1 MRHAPVTYVAVDL
14 AAIRHNLQQVR
25 ARLSPGAMLCA
36 VVKANA
42 YGHGTSE
49 VARCCADSGAQWLA
63 VSSVDEGVALREAG
77 IVLPILVFLPPARD
91 ELAALVE
98 HDLTATVTSTAGAM
112 ALMREADRQGKTA
125 RGHLYEDMGL
135 SRMGPSEPVLEILAA
150 TEPWPSLRIEGL
162 YSHFGPPGSGVSVD
176 EVEWMCEG
184 ASLKLYA
191 SALADSWREITGER
205 PIFHVAASS
214 VFLEHPEHHFHMA
227 RIGTL
232 LYGQH
237 PGHIPPAKRDL
248 DLRDTFELRSRI
260 VSVHTV
266 RKGAKIGYGGDFV
279 APREMRLGTVPVG
292 LTHGLGMTPESV
304 AETPRACAK
313 AFLRRLAAK
322 SGRES
327 LLPRVGIGDK
337 SAALVGRI
345 SMDQCCVDLTDLPEV
360 GVESEVVLP
369 VRRTAVPSSV
379 PRVYTDDPAAAP
391 KAPR

>member
-1 MRHAPVTYVAVDL
+1 MSHPPVIYVAVNL
-14 AAIRHNLQQVR
+14 AAIRHNIQQVR
-25 ARLSPGAMLCA
+25 AKLSLGAMLCA

-42 YGHGTSE
+42 YGHGSVE
-49 VARCCADSGAQWLA
+49 VARCCAESGARWVA
-63 VSSVDEGVALREAG
+63 VSNVSEGVSLREAG
-77 IVLPILVFLPPARD
+77 IALPILVFLPPAQD

-98 HDLTATVTSTAGAM
+98 HDLTATVTSTKGAM

-125 RGHLYEDMGL
+125 RAHLYEDMGL

-162 YSHFGPPGSGVSVD
+162 YSHFGPPGSGMNVD
-176 EVEWMCEG
+176 EVEWMREG

-191 SALADSWREITGER
+191 SALADSWREITGEQ

-214 VFLEHPEHHFHMA
+214 VFLEHPEHHFQMA

-232 LYGQH
+232 LYGQY
-237 PGHIPPAKRDL
+237 PGHIPAAKRDL
-248 DLRDTFELRSRI
+248 DLRDTFELRSRV

-266 RKGAKIGYGGDFV
+266 RKGSKIGYGGDFV

-292 LTHGLGMTPESV
+292 LTHGLGMIPESV
-304 AETPRACAK
+304 TETLRACAK
-313 AFLRRLAAK
+313 AFLRRIAAK

-327 LLPRVGIGDK
+327 LLPRARIGDK

-345 SMDQCCVDLTDLPEV
+345 SMDQCCVDLTDLPEAD
-360 GVESEVVLP
+360 VETEVVLP
-369 VRRTAVPSSV
+369 VRRTAVPASV
-379 PRVYTDDPAAAP
+379 PRVYLGDSEPEPNA
-391 KAPR
+391 R